1 MDATKDAPAGATPI
15 SDAPGATGNG
25 AVDPE
30 SDKEAIAAAN
40 RTPDT
45 DPPVDEPD
53 LEGQTA
59 DEQAVPDL
67 VIEASGQLGLKIG
80 GRKPDEAVVKLRGG
94 SIHLPEGQ
102 FEKGEYAN
110 ILCKVRCAEVHLVDK
125 IDRRTGDIVTTT
137 RRHILKIEHVEK
149 VGG

>member
-1 MDATKDAPAGATPI
+1 MEATTAAPGSVTPI
-15 SDAPGATGNG
+15 DEAPGA
-25 AVDPE
+25 AHPDPDPA
-30 SDKEAIAAAN
+30 SDAEAIAAAN
-40 RTPDT
+40 ATPDA
-45 DPPVDEPD
+45 DPEPDAD
-53 LEGQTA
+53 LEGESET
-59 DEQAVPDL
+59 EQAVPDL

-80 GRKPDEAVVKLRGG
+80 GRKPDAAQVKLRGG
-94 SIHLPEGQ
+94 SIDLRQGQ

-125 IDRRTGDIVTTT
+125 IDRSTGDVTDTI